1 MLFPVPPRGRSLK
14 IALAAMFLWIVCP
27 RAGFSEVPVAIEVIT
42 KGDHSLLAPQQWSRI
57 LGESGFRRTTIRSGR
72 PSDEFGIKNIGSKQ
86 HPSYLVTALLSGD
99 TLILAPQT
107 RFTQR
112 DLKPLADWLAK
123 LRANGFD
130 TVTQTEVMFGMSAE
144 QLGTIEQGAA
154 AIVTIS
160 TLDKSRSEI
169 VASLADNLRH
179 PVVFTGEAKER
190 LAQKSVVRDELRGL
204 STGTALAAILHPAGL
219 VLVPQS
225 KRGRIRWTIAESRH
239 QKEVWPVGWKSEQ
252 PHEKTL
258 PALYQSIQTQVVSLP
273 LQTALDQVAQKIEV
287 PLLFDRSSISS
298 DQIDLKAMVKMQAQ
312 RASYKTI
319 LTQLLN
325 QVDLNDEV
333 RVDENG
339 KPFLWISSS
348 RR

>member
-1 MLFPVPPRGRSLK
+1 MLLPVPPRGRFLK
-14 IALAAMFLWIVCP
+14 ITLVTMFLWIVCP

-42 KGDHSLLAPQQWSRI
+42 KGDHSLLAPQQWNRI

-99 TLILAPQT
+99 TLILSPQA

-112 DLKPLADWLAK
+112 DVKPIADWLAE
-123 LRANGFD
+123 LRDNGFD
-130 TVTQTEVMFGMSAE
+130 TVTETEVMFGMSAE
-144 QLGTIEQGAA
+144 QLETIEKGAA
-154 AIVTIS
+154 AFVTIS
-160 TLDKSRSEI
+160 TLDKNRSEI
-169 VASLADNLRH
+169 VASLANNLRH
-179 PVVFTGEAKER
+179 PVVFTGQAKQR
-190 LAQKSVVRDELRGL
+190 LAKKSAVRDELRGL

-219 VLVPQS
+219 VLVPQR
-225 KRGRIRWTIAESRH
+225 KRGRIQWTIAESRR
-239 QKEVWPVGWKSEQ
+239 QKEVWPIGWKSQ
-252 PHEKTL
+252 QSPEKTL
-258 PALYQSIQTQVVSLP
+258 PALYQSVQTQVVSLP
-273 LQTALDQVAQKIEV
+273 IQTALDQVAQKTET

-298 DQIDLKAMVKMQAQ
+298 DQIDLKTMVKMQAQ

-325 QVDLNDEV
+325 QVGLNDEV

-339 KPFLWISSS
+339 KPFLWISPN